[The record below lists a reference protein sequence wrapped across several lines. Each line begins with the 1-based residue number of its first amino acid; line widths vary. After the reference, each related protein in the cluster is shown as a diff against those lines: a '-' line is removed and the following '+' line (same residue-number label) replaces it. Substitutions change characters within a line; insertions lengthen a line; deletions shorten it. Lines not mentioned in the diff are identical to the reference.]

1 MNKKILLLLMLLPL
15 VTSAQTSRTIHVAT
29 AGTLSDYISE
39 DEKYQIEELTL
50 TGELNGTD
58 IRFIRNMSGKDY
70 EERYMDV
77 SDPYEDINTAG
88 KLKTLDISNVNIVG
102 GEVYYC
108 RTTGTA
114 RYECYSS
121 VDDVISTYMFRGC
134 KLTSIIMPNSVTSI
148 EGSAFADCSRLTSVT
163 IPNSVMSI
171 GSGAFWGC
179 SSLTSI
185 TIPNSVTSI
194 EDWAFYD
201 CSGLTTITIP
211 NSVTSIG
218 FAAFSRCSGLTSIT
232 IPNSVTRIVSEA
244 FEGCSGLTTIVSEIE
259 TPFALDDVFD
269 YGLATLIVPPG
280 KKSVYQNTAGWNKFT
295 NIVEAGQGGIIG
307 CEFEDKGIRY
317 LIRGDNTVSVVSRE
331 TKYSGDVILPESVEF
346 NGNTYIVTAIAYN
359 AFSGCSGLTSITLPP
374 SIKKI
379 GESAFDGCHLN
390 SVHISDLEAWCHII
404 FYEGINE
411 YHSSNP
417 MEYAQH
423 LFLNGVEVKDLIIPN
438 SVTNIG
444 YAAFHFCSSLTSITI
459 PNSVTEIEYHA
470 FTGCSGL
477 TSLTLPNS
485 VTSIG
490 HQAFSLCS
498 GLISIR
504 IPNSVTSIGRGAFD
518 SCSGLTTIVSEIENP
533 FVINDDV
540 FSCYNKDIYATA
552 TLVVP
557 PGKKSVYQNTA
568 GWNKFQNIVE
578 VGGVGYEFEYNG
590 IRYKI
595 GENNTVSVVSREA
608 RYSGDVVIPEQ
619 VTYNGVTYS
628 VTTIGYLGTCTGLLS
643 VTIPPSIKS
652 IATDAFDECDNLTAV
667 NITDIVSWC
676 NISFANNY
684 SNPLSKAH
692 HLFLNGE
699 EVTDLVIPNS
709 VTTIKDYSFWGCSGL
724 TSITIPNN
732 VTSLGVGSFS
742 RCSGLTTIVSEIENP
757 FEISDNVFECSDKD
771 LYATATLIVPAGT
784 KSAYQNTSGWNKF
797 QNIVEASVV
806 GKEFEDNGIRYL
818 IGENN
823 TVSVTSKTEKYTGD
837 VSIPNQVT
845 YNGDN
850 YIVTSIGLSAFE
862 GCEDM
867 TSVSIP
873 GSVTSICN
881 GAFWE
886 CSSLKTVV
894 IPDGVSTIGEGAF
907 RNCFNLV
914 SVDIPN
920 SVTSIGSSAFGN
932 CNNLTQITSGIE
944 NPFAID
950 DYVFL
955 CDDKDL
961 YATATLI
968 VPAGKKSAYQNTA
981 GWNKF
986 QNIVEANG
994 GGKEFEA
1001 NGIRYLIGENNT
1013 VSVTSKTEKYTGD
1026 VSIPNQVTY
1035 NGDNYIVT
1043 SIGLSAFEGC
1053 EDMTSVSIPGSVTS
1067 ICNGAFWECSSLKTV
1082 VIPDGVS
1089 TIGEGAFRNCFNLVS
1104 VDIPNSVTSIG
1115 SSAFGNCNNL
1125 TQITSGIENPF
1136 AIDDYVFLCD
1146 DKDLYATATLIVPAG
1161 KKSAYQNTA
1170 GWNKFQNIYHVDG
1183 VYTLTYYV
1191 DEEEYKSVTY
1201 SSGAGITP
1209 EPAPTKEGYTFSGW
1223 SEIPESMPDYD
1234 VTVTGT
1240 FTVNKYDLTYKIDG
1254 EVYVT
1259 YQIEYGTPITP
1270 EAEPTKEGYTFS
1282 GWSYIPETMPAVEV
1296 NVVGSFTI
1304 NQYTITYVIDGEE
1317 YATEMIDFGSKVDPP
1332 TPPSKD
1338 GFDFAWEEYPETM
1351 PAHDITINGAYTTTG
1366 ILSIAVESGKAK
1378 IFTLDGRQVDTLQ
1391 KGINIIRMD
1400 DGTIKKVVLGK

>member
-1 MNKKILLLLMLLPL
+1 MNKKILLFLLMLLPL
-15 VTSAQTSRTIHVAT
+15 VTSAQTSRTIHVAK

-39 DEKYQIEELTL
+39 DEKYQIDELTL
-50 TGELNGTD
+50 SGELNGTD
-58 IRFIRNMSGKDY
+58 IYLIRQMAGIDY
-70 EERYMDV
+70 SVKENHYNGGV
-77 SDPYEDINTAG
+77 SYYGTDG
-88 KLKTLDISNVNIVG
+88 MLKSLDISNARIIQG
-102 GEVYYC
+102 GNAYMATDDTFGHGGTITEIDWCYYY
-108 RTTGTA
+108 TK
-114 RYECYSS
+114 
-121 VDDVISTYMFRGC
+121 DDCISTLMFYRTRLETIILPNSITSIGGAAFNESG
-134 KLTSIIMPNSVTSI
+134 KLTSIKIPKSVKSIDISTSWIIPNSCLFSGCTSLTSIEVDDGNTIYDSRDECNAIISTNDNTIIAGCKNTKIPNSVTGI
-148 EGSAFADCSRLTSVT
+148 GAFAFYDCSGLTTLTLPNSLTS
-163 IPNSVMSI
+163 I
-171 GSGAFWGC
+171 GEKAFSYC

-185 TIPNSVTSI
+185 TIPNSVTTIGS
-194 EDWAFYD
+194 DAFNG
-201 CSGLTTITIP
+201 CNGLTTII
-211 NSVTSIG
+211 
-218 FAAFSRCSGLTSIT
+218 
-232 IPNSVTRIVSEA
+232 
-244 FEGCSGLTTIVSEIE
+244 SEIE
-259 TPFALDDVFD
+259 NPFAIDDYVFQGI
-269 YGLATLIVPPG
+269 YAKAMLIVPSG
-280 KKSVYQNTAGWNKFT
+280 KKSAYQNTAGWKQFT

-307 CEFEDKGIRY
+307 KEFEDNGIRY

-444 YAAFHFCSSLTSITI
+444 YAAFQFCSSLTSITI

-470 FTGCSGL
+470 FCGCSGL

-504 IPNSVTSIGRGAFD
+504 IPNSVTSI
-518 SCSGLTTIVSEIENP
+518 IENP
-533 FVINDDV
+533 FEISDNV
-540 FSCYNKDIYATA
+540 FECSDKDLYATA
-552 TLVVP
+552 TLIVP
-557 PGKKSVYQNTA
+557 AGTKSAYQNTA

-590 IRYKI
+590 ICYKI

-643 VTIPPSIKS
+643 VTIPPSIIS

-667 NITDIVSWC
+667 NITDIVSWF

-724 TSITIPNN
+724 TSITI
-732 VTSLGVGSFS
+732 
-742 RCSGLTTIVSEIENP
+742 IENP

-850 YIVTSIGLSAFE
+850 Y
-862 GCEDM
+862 M
-867 TSVSIP
+867 
-873 GSVTSICN
+873 
-881 GAFWE
+881 
-886 CSSLKTVV
+886 
-894 IPDGVSTIGEGAF
+894 
-907 RNCFNLV
+907 
-914 SVDIPN
+914 
-920 SVTSIGSSAFGN
+920 
-932 CNNLTQITSGIE
+932 
-944 NPFAID
+944 
-950 DYVFL
+950 
-955 CDDKDL
+955 
-961 YATATLI
+961 
-968 VPAGKKSAYQNTA
+968 
-981 GWNKF
+981 
-986 QNIVEANG
+986 
-994 GGKEFEA
+994 
-1001 NGIRYLIGENNT
+1001 
-1013 VSVTSKTEKYTGD
+1013 
-1026 VSIPNQVTY
+1026 
-1035 NGDNYIVT
+1035 VT

-1317 YATEMIDFGSKVDPP
+1317 YATVTVDFNSKIVPL

-1338 GFDFAWEEYPETM
+1338 GFDFTWEEYPETM
-1351 PAHDITINGAYTTTG
+1351 PAHDITINGAYTTTD
-1366 ILSIAVESGKAK
+1366 ILSIAVENGKAK
-1378 IFTLDGRQVDTLQ
+1378 IFTLDGRQVDALQ

-1400 DGTIKKVVLGK
+1400 DGTTKKVVLGK

>member
-1 MNKKILLLLMLLPL
+1 MLLPL

-280 KKSVYQNTAGWNKFT
+280 KKSVYQNTEGWNKFT

-907 RNCFNLV
+907 RNCYSLI

-920 SVTSIGSSAFGN
+920 SVISIGSSAFGN
-932 CNNLTQITSGIE
+932 CENLS
-944 NPFAID
+944 
-950 DYVFL
+950 
-955 CDDKDL
+955 
-961 YATATLI
+961 
-968 VPAGKKSAYQNTA
+968 
-981 GWNKF
+981 
-986 QNIVEANG
+986 
-994 GGKEFEA
+994 
-1001 NGIRYLIGENNT
+1001 
-1013 VSVTSKTEKYTGD
+1013 
-1026 VSIPNQVTY
+1026 
-1035 NGDNYIVT
+1035 
-1043 SIGLSAFEGC
+1043 
-1053 EDMTSVSIPGSVTS
+1053 
-1067 ICNGAFWECSSLKTV
+1067 
-1082 VIPDGVS
+1082 
-1089 TIGEGAFRNCFNLVS
+1089 
-1104 VDIPNSVTSIG
+1104 
-1115 SSAFGNCNNL
+1115 
-1125 TQITSGIENPF
+1125 QITSGIENPF

-1378 IFTLDGRQVDTLQ
+1378 IFTLDGRQVDALQ

>member
-1 MNKKILLLLMLLPL
+1 MNKQLFAFLLTVLMSMVAVKSFAYDIAVKNADN
-15 VTSAQTSRTIHVAT
+15 VTIYY
-29 AGTLSDYISE
+29 DYIN
-39 DEKYQIEELTL
+39 
-50 TGELNGTD
+50 NGTELAVTYESYYSYYWGNV
-58 IRFIRNMSGKDY
+58 FIP
-70 EERYMDV
+70 EEV
-77 SDPYEDINTAG
+77 
-88 KLKTLDISNVNIVG
+88 
-102 GEVYYC
+102 
-108 RTTGTA
+108 
-114 RYECYSS
+114 
-121 VDDVISTYMFRGC
+121 TYMNRTR
-134 KLTSIIMPNSVTSI
+134 KVTSI
-148 EGSAFADCSRLTSVT
+148 GSYAFSDC
-163 IPNSVMSI
+163 
-171 GSGAFWGC
+171 GK
-179 SSLTSI
+179 LTSI

-194 EDWAFYD
+194 GKYAFYD
-201 CSGLTTITIP
+201 SGLTSVTIGNCVTSIGEYAFYSCSSLTSVTIP

-218 FAAFSRCSGLTSIT
+218 EYAFSGCSSLTSVT
-232 IPNSVTRIVSEA
+232 IPNSVTSIEQEA
-244 FEGCSGLTTIVSEIE
+244 FAYCS
-259 TPFALDDVFD
+259 D
-269 YGLATLIVPPG
+269 
-280 KKSVYQNTAGWNKFT
+280 
-295 NIVEAGQGGIIG
+295 
-307 CEFEDKGIRY
+307 
-317 LIRGDNTVSVVSRE
+317 
-331 TKYSGDVILPESVEF
+331 
-346 NGNTYIVTAIAYN
+346 
-359 AFSGCSGLTSITLPP
+359 LTSVT
-374 SIKKI
+374 
-379 GESAFDGCHLN
+379 
-390 SVHISDLEAWCHII
+390 
-404 FYEGINE
+404 
-411 YHSSNP
+411 
-417 MEYAQH
+417 
-423 LFLNGVEVKDLIIPN
+423 IPN

-444 YAAFHFCSSLTSITI
+444 EDAFFGCIGLTSVTI
-459 PNSVTEIEYHA
+459 PNSVTSIEQEA
-470 FTGCSGL
+470 FAYCSNL
-477 TSLTLPNS
+477 TSVTIPNS
-485 VTSIG
+485 VTNIG
-490 HQAFSLCS
+490 NGAFKLCNLTS
-498 GLISIR
+498 VT
-504 IPNSVTSIGRGAFD
+504 IPNSVTSIGEYAFY
-518 SCSGLTTIVSEIENP
+518 SCSSLTS
-533 FVINDDV
+533 IN
-540 FSCYNKDIYATA
+540 
-552 TLVVP
+552 
-557 PGKKSVYQNTA
+557 
-568 GWNKFQNIVE
+568 
-578 VGGVGYEFEYNG
+578 
-590 IRYKI
+590 
-595 GENNTVSVVSREA
+595 
-608 RYSGDVVIPEQ
+608 
-619 VTYNGVTYS
+619 
-628 VTTIGYLGTCTGLLS
+628 
-643 VTIPPSIKS
+643 
-652 IATDAFDECDNLTAV
+652 
-667 NITDIVSWC
+667 
-676 NISFANNY
+676 
-684 SNPLSKAH
+684 
-692 HLFLNGE
+692 
-699 EVTDLVIPNS
+699 IPNS
-709 VTTIKDYSFWGCSGL
+709 VTSIGKYVFSKCSGL
-724 TSITIPNN
+724 TFVTIPNS
-732 VTSLGVGSFS
+732 VTSIGEYAFYNCCSLTSVTIPNSVTSIGEESFYGCDLLEVIS
-742 RCSGLTTIVSEIENP
+742 KIDNP
-757 FEISDNVFECSDKD
+757 FYIKTNTFSENTLYNATLYVPTGTMDK
-771 LYATATLIVPAGT
+771 YKATA
-784 KSAYQNTSGWNKF
+784 GWDKF
-797 QNIVEASVV
+797 VFIEEGNGGGETPIDPIKDFEA
-806 GKEFEDNGIRYL
+806 NGIRYL

-837 VSIPNQVT
+837 ISIPNQVT

-850 YIVTSIGLSAFE
+850 YMVTSIGLSAFE

-907 RNCFNLV
+907 RNCYSLI

-920 SVTSIGSSAFGN
+920 SVIYIGSSAFGN
-932 CNNLTQITSGIE
+932 CDNLTQITSGIE

-986 QNIVEANG
+986 QNIVEASVV
-994 GGKEFEA
+994 GKEFED
-1001 NGIRYLIGENNT
+1001 NGVRYLIGENNT

-1026 VSIPNQVTY
+1026 ISIPNQVTY
-1035 NGDNYIVT
+1035 NGDNYMVT

-1089 TIGEGAFRNCFNLVS
+1089 TIGEGAFRNCYSLIS
-1104 VDIPNSVTSIG
+1104 VDIPNSVIYIG
-1115 SSAFGNCNNL
+1115 SSAFGNCDNL

-1146 DKDLYATATLIVPAG
+1146 DKDIYSTATLIVPAG
-1161 KKSAYQNTA
+1161 TKSAYQNTA

-1223 SEIPESMPDYD
+1223 SDIPESMPDYD

-1296 NVVGSFTI
+1296 NVFGSFTV
-1304 NQYTITYVIDGEE
+1304 NQYTITYVIDGET
-1317 YATEMIDFGSKVDPP
+1317 YTTETVDFNSKIVPP

-1366 ILSIAVESGKAK
+1366 ILSIAVESGKAR
-1378 IFTLDGRQVDTLQ
+1378 IFTLDGRQVDTPQ

>member
-1 MNKKILLLLMLLPL
+1 MLLPL

-907 RNCFNLV
+907 RNCYSLI

-920 SVTSIGSSAFGN
+920 SVISIGSSAFGN
-932 CNNLTQITSGIE
+932 CENLS
-944 NPFAID
+944 
-950 DYVFL
+950 
-955 CDDKDL
+955 
-961 YATATLI
+961 
-968 VPAGKKSAYQNTA
+968 
-981 GWNKF
+981 
-986 QNIVEANG
+986 
-994 GGKEFEA
+994 
-1001 NGIRYLIGENNT
+1001 
-1013 VSVTSKTEKYTGD
+1013 
-1026 VSIPNQVTY
+1026 
-1035 NGDNYIVT
+1035 
-1043 SIGLSAFEGC
+1043 
-1053 EDMTSVSIPGSVTS
+1053 
-1067 ICNGAFWECSSLKTV
+1067 
-1082 VIPDGVS
+1082 
-1089 TIGEGAFRNCFNLVS
+1089 
-1104 VDIPNSVTSIG
+1104 
-1115 SSAFGNCNNL
+1115 
-1125 TQITSGIENPF
+1125 QITSGIENPF